1 MPHDAHAAA
10 SALAAARRET
20 RDALL
25 PPELAPRDL
34 GEAYATHL
42 ALLDVLGEDGGG
54 ARIGWKV
61 GFTNAAAQA
70 KHGAEEP
77 VWAGLLAGRSYV
89 DEAEVPAARGER
101 LGVEAELAVRLGT
114 DLRGA
119 VTRDEAAAAVEA
131 VALALELVENR
142 GGVDEIGL
150 PTLVADGTL
159 QYGSVFGA
167 WRSDLDPR
175 ALDEVDVKLQ
185 VDGETNGF
193 MRASEVLGHPLNALV
208 WLAGAAERDGFELA
222 AGDVILLGAIVPAQS
237 LVPGQ
242 IAELASDGFGD
253 VRVFVD

>member
-1 MPHDAHAAA
+1 MTFDPESSAA
-10 SALAAARRET
+10 ALAAARRDE

-25 PPELAPRDL
+25 PPDLAPGDL
-34 GEAYATHL
+34 TEAYAAHL
-42 ALLDVLGEDGGG
+42 ALLDLLGEDGGG

-89 DEAEVPAARGER
+89 DEAEVPAARGDR
-101 LGVEAELAVRLGT
+101 LGVEAELAVRLG
-114 DLRGA
+114 DELRGD
-119 VTRDEAAAAVEA
+119 VDRDQAAAAVEA

-142 GGVDEIGL
+142 GGVDAIGL

-167 WRSDLDPR
+167 WRTDIDPR
-175 ALDEVDVKLQ
+175 ALDQVDVKLQ

-208 WLAGAAERDGFELA
+208 WLAGAADRYGFELA
-222 AGDVILLGAIVPAQS
+222 PGDVILLGAIVPAQQ

-253 VRVFVD
+253 VRVYVD

>member
-1 MPHDAHAAA
+1 VAHDHQTAAE
-10 SALAAARRET
+10 ALATARREGL
-20 RDALL
+20 DARL
-25 PPELAPRDL
+25 PADLAPGDL
-34 GEAYATHL
+34 DDAYATHL
-42 ALLDVLGEDGGG
+42 ALLDLLGEDGGG

-70 KHGAEEP
+70 KNGADEP

-89 DEAEVPAARGER
+89 DEAEVAAARGDR
-101 LGVEAELAVRLGT
+101 LGVEAELAVRLGA
-114 DLRGA
+114 DLRGD
-119 VTRDEAAAAVEA
+119 VSREEAAEAVEA

-167 WRSDLDPR
+167 WRADVDPR
-175 ALDEVDVKLQ
+175 ALDQVDVKIQ

-208 WLAGAAERDGFELA
+208 WLAGAAERYGFELA
-222 AGDVILLGAIVPAQS
+222 AGDVVLLGAIVPAQQ

-253 VRVFVD
+253 VRVYVD